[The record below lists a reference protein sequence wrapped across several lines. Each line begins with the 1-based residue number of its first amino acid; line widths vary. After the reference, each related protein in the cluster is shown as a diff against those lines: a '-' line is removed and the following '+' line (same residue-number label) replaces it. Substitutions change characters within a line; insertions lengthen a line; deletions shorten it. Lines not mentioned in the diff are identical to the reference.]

1 MLQFLDFNSAST
13 TAATADCL
21 GAPRPQNVKKRK
33 KEETSEAT
41 IAATTRLREEG
52 DEDDQGEGATAEL
65 ELEDRKEKRERRH
78 TRLSGAGAPPVLLC
92 SASPSRP
99 GSVEDVGEAEEEEE
113 EDLGESSSTAST
125 LAAAQVAAAAAATL
139 EGIPTEVL
147 YLILGHLPPHE
158 LCRVALVCQRWHE
171 AVADDFLW
179 QRIHSA
185 LIAPCEQQSATASA
199 AAADGEVSAPP
210 AGRVWRQR
218 CVEVACALQKYF
230 GLELG
235 QEADFTLSL
244 SLTETK
250 KIERVYPNL
259 LWAVNYGYARIV
271 ERLLAR
277 MVALCP
283 SAKPTSGGVVA
294 SLVNYKWRNTIFPNY
309 NYPEW
314 FEATLYESIVRYN
327 DSLLHV
333 AARKG
338 FTMIV
343 QLLLANGAAP
353 DPPAVDLETPL
364 YFAARFGHVEVL
376 RILISHKAA
385 VDSVNTIGG
394 TPFHRAVLEGQVEAA
409 AFLLSCGANVGH
421 RQTQSRRNVLHE
433 AVTTDRVALLEH
445 LLALSSSSA
454 DDAVLRQWEDL
465 TDQSD
470 ESGYTPLMLACK
482 SGSVDMARLLRRVQV
497 SAGGPER
504 AANLSN
510 AVALSRAS
518 NHAEALLALFPAEA
532 LRDDAAEAPPHD
544 PHLE

>member
-65 ELEDRKEKRERRH
+65 ELREDRKEKRERRH

-113 EDLGESSSTAST
+113 DLGESSSTAST
-125 LAAAQVAAAAAATL
+125 LAAAQVAAATL
-139 EGIPTEVL
+139 EGVPTEVL

-235 QEADFTLSL
+235 QAADFTLSL
-244 SLTETK
+244 SVCSCLLLCSCVRSCLTPFGPIRRVACAAQLTETK

-283 SAKPTSGGVVA
+283 SAKPTSVPDHQ
-294 SLVNYKWRNTIFPNY
+294 SLVRVWQPHCR
-309 NYPEW
+309 
-314 FEATLYESIVRYN
+314 VR
-327 DSLLHV
+327 
-333 AARKG
+333 
-338 FTMIV
+338 
-343 QLLLANGAAP
+343 
-353 DPPAVDLETPL
+353 
-364 YFAARFGHVEVL
+364 
-376 RILISHKAA
+376 
-385 VDSVNTIGG
+385 
-394 TPFHRAVLEGQVEAA
+394 
-409 AFLLSCGANVGH
+409 
-421 RQTQSRRNVLHE
+421 
-433 AVTTDRVALLEH
+433 
-445 LLALSSSSA
+445 
-454 DDAVLRQWEDL
+454 
-465 TDQSD
+465 
-470 ESGYTPLMLACK
+470 
-482 SGSVDMARLLRRVQV
+482 
-497 SAGGPER
+497 
-504 AANLSN
+504 
-510 AVALSRAS
+510 
-518 NHAEALLALFPAEA
+518 
-532 LRDDAAEAPPHD
+532 
-544 PHLE
+544 

>member
-1 MLQFLDFNSAST
+1 MLQFLNFNSAST

-21 GAPRPQNVKKRK
+21 GAPRPQNMKKRK

-78 TRLSGAGAPPVLLC
+78 TRLSGAGSPPVLLC

-99 GSVEDVGEAEEEEE
+99 GSVEDVGEAEEEE
-113 EDLGESSSTAST
+113 DLGESSSTAST
-125 LAAAQVAAAAAATL
+125 LAAAQVAAAAAAATL

-185 LIAPCEQQSATASA
+185 LIAPCEQHATASAAAA

-244 SLTETK
+244 SVCSCLLLCSCVRSCLTPFGPIRRVACAAQLTETK

-283 SAKPTSGGVVA
+283 SAKPTSVPDHQP
-294 SLVNYKWRNTIFPNY
+294 LVRVWQPHCR
-309 NYPEW
+309 
-314 FEATLYESIVRYN
+314 VR
-327 DSLLHV
+327 
-333 AARKG
+333 
-338 FTMIV
+338 
-343 QLLLANGAAP
+343 
-353 DPPAVDLETPL
+353 
-364 YFAARFGHVEVL
+364 
-376 RILISHKAA
+376 
-385 VDSVNTIGG
+385 
-394 TPFHRAVLEGQVEAA
+394 
-409 AFLLSCGANVGH
+409 
-421 RQTQSRRNVLHE
+421 
-433 AVTTDRVALLEH
+433 
-445 LLALSSSSA
+445 
-454 DDAVLRQWEDL
+454 
-465 TDQSD
+465 
-470 ESGYTPLMLACK
+470 
-482 SGSVDMARLLRRVQV
+482 
-497 SAGGPER
+497 
-504 AANLSN
+504 
-510 AVALSRAS
+510 
-518 NHAEALLALFPAEA
+518 
-532 LRDDAAEAPPHD
+532 
-544 PHLE
+544 

>member
-1 MLQFLDFNSAST
+1 MW
-13 TAATADCL
+13 
-21 GAPRPQNVKKRK
+21 GKRRKRK
-33 KEETSEAT
+33 RTWAK
-41 IAATTRLREEG
+41 
-52 DEDDQGEGATAEL
+52 
-65 ELEDRKEKRERRH
+65 
-78 TRLSGAGAPPVLLC
+78 V
-92 SASPSRP
+92 
-99 GSVEDVGEAEEEEE
+99 
-113 EDLGESSSTAST
+113 
-125 LAAAQVAAAAAATL
+125 AAAATL
-139 EGIPTEVL
+139 EGVPTEVL

-343 QLLLANGAAP
+343 
-353 DPPAVDLETPL
+353 
-364 YFAARFGHVEVL
+364 L

-385 VDSVNTIGG
+385 VDSLKLPV
-394 TPFHRAVLEGQVEAA
+394 
-409 AFLLSCGANVGH
+409 CGSTTANVGH